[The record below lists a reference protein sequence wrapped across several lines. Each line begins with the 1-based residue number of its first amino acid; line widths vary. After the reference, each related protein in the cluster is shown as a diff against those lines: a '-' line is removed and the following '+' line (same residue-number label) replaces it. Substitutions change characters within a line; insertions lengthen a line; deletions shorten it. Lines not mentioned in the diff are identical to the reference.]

1 MHISNY
7 SKAKIP
13 NLEFR
18 KLKFSNRENPLML
31 RYRTVTMVK
40 EDWALDEMWTLQ
52 QKLGSRGQDLL
63 LCQHLV

>member
-1 MHISNY
+1 MWSVLHISNC

-18 KLKFSNRENPLML
+18 KLKFSNHENPLML

-40 EDWALDEMWTLQ
+40 EDWALNEMRTIQ
-52 QKLGSRGQDLL
+52 
-63 LCQHLV
+63 